1 MYNKSTDN
9 HPLTVYKASAGS
21 GKTYTLSIEYIKLLI
36 TQPQCY
42 RKILA
47 VTFTNKATE
56 EMKIRILS
64 QLYGIWKLLPDSRSY
79 IDRVTKDLSVSEAFA
94 SKQAGIALHNIIHDY
109 NYFRIETID
118 SFFQSVLNNLAREL
132 DLTANLRVEL
142 NDYQIEQHAVDKLI
156 EGLSRKDDLLKWILS
171 YIKENIEDN
180 KNWNVIG
187 LIKKFG
193 ENIFRDFYKINCK
206 RLNEVLQDKVQ
217 LQKFTDSLKEIIRRM
232 KNTMTKQCEQF
243 NSILSESGFDI
254 NDFAYGKSGTCS
266 YFLKLSDGQ
275 YDGSIVNKRVQSVI
289 ECSDKWLRK
298 NEKDKHKQS
307 ELKRVIND
315 SLWPLLVETEQLR
328 SEMWKYYKSAD
339 LTLQHISQLRLL
351 NSIEN
356 KVMEL
361 NADANRF
368 LLSDTQFLLHSLIN
382 DSDSPF
388 IFEKIGTQLE
398 YVMIDE
404 FQDTSTIQW
413 SNFKILLEECMSRSA
428 EGNLIVGD
436 VKQSIYRWR
445 SGDWRLL
452 NNIESQFTD
461 ASQRLSVR
469 TLDTNYRSS
478 RKVIEFNNVFFNT
491 AAKIEYY
498 KQYNESSDSQ
508 LADQL
513 AWAYSDVVQNIPEGK
528 PDEGFVD
535 VELLPQENYQENT
548 LRRIKEIIDDLI
560 SRGVQQNN
568 IAIIVRSN
576 INAQLIAEQFSQCAE
591 YINIVSEDAFKIES
605 SIAVNIIINAMRLL
619 LNPKD
624 NIAKAYLVK
633 AYYNKILHKNSF
645 NNDVYTETGLSADN
659 VLPTDFMNQRAHMLT
674 KSLYDIVEHISISF
688 HLNELQEES
697 AYICTFYDQLN
708 KFIKDNTADLDAFI
722 EEWDNNIHNKTIQ
735 ANEFDGVRLITIHKS
750 KGLEFDN
757 VIIPFCDWKIND
769 SGTIWCYP
777 QEVPFNTLPV
787 IPIDYK
793 PKQMKGTIYEKD
805 YLNEYLQNTVDNL
818 NLLYVAFTRASN
830 NLFVLGKRNSSQ
842 SRSLLIEKSL
852 PVVSEQ
858 LCDSTYECE
867 EDASCPITFSYGN
880 IYIPQRKKELKESQN
895 VFMQPIMPTQTDI
908 HTYICK
914 ADFRQSNKSRDFIE
928 GDSEDKRKQ
937 YIRLGSVL
945 HKLFSSIHTVNDVN
959 GALQQLEYDGV
970 IYDCGMTSEEI
981 RKLLLKRLSTPVV
994 SDWFSDKWQLF
1005 NECTILSYDEEKH
1018 ISVTHRPD
1026 RVMTDGQQIIIVD
1039 FKFGNPKPEYNNQV
1053 KEYMSLISQMRYKEV
1068 KGYLWFVYSNEIV
1081 EVK

>member
-1 MYNKSTDN
+1 MYMHLTENK
-9 HPLTVYKASAGS
+9 PLTVYKASAGS

-64 QLYGIWKLLPDSRSY
+64 QLYGIWKQLPDSKHY
-79 IDRVTKDLSVSEAFA
+79 IDRVTSDLSVSEAFA
-94 SKQAGIALHNIIHDY
+94 SKQAGISLHSIIHDY

-156 EGLSRKDDLLKWILS
+156 EELGKKDDLLKWILS

-180 KNWNVIG
+180 KNWNVISQ
-187 LIKKFG
+187 IKKFG
-193 ENIFRDFYKINCK
+193 ENIFRDFYKANCTS
-206 RLNEVLQDKVQ
+206 LNEVLQDKIK
-217 LQKFTDSLKEIIRRM
+217 LQSFTKSLKEIILRM
-232 KNTMTKQCEQF
+232 KIGMKKQYERF
-243 NSILSESGFDI
+243 NSILSASELEI
-254 NDFAYGKSGTCS
+254 NDFAYGKAGACG
-266 YFLKLSDGQ
+266 YFLKLSENQ
-275 YDGSIVNKRVQSVI
+275 YDGSILTKRIQSVI
-289 ECSDKWLRK
+289 ESPDKWLRK
-298 NEKDKHKQS
+298 GEKDKHKQAML
-307 ELKRVIND
+307 ENVVNE

-328 SEMWKYYKSAD
+328 SNMWKFYKSAE
-339 LTLQHISQLRLL
+339 LTLQHINQLRLL

-356 KVMEL
+356 KVREL

-368 LLSDTQFLLHSLIN
+368 LLSDTQYLLHSLIN

-413 SNFKILLEECMSRSA
+413 SNFKILLEECMSHST

-452 NNIESQFTD
+452 NNIESQFADTGKN
-461 ASQRLSVR
+461 LSVE

-478 RKVIEFNNVFFNT
+478 RKIIEFNNVFFST
-491 AAKIEYY
+491 AAKIEYE
-498 KQYNESSDSQ
+498 KQYNESHD
-508 LADQL
+508 DQL
-513 AWAYSDVVQNIPEGK
+513 ARQLALAYSDVIQKIPDTK
-528 PDEGFVD
+528 PDKGFVD
-535 VELLPQENYQENT
+535 IELLPQDNYQENT
-548 LRRIKEIIDDLI
+548 LQRIREIIDELI
-560 SRGVQQNN
+560 SKGIPQNH

-576 INAQLIAEQFSQCAE
+576 TNAQLIAEHFSQTAD

-605 SIAVNIIINAMRLL
+605 SVAVNIIINAIRLL
-619 LNPKD
+619 LNPEN

-633 AYYNKILHKNSF
+633 AYRNKILHKNVSD
-645 NNDVYTETGLSADN
+645 DVYAEGTDLSGNDS
-659 VLPTDFMNQRAHMLT
+659 LPKGFMDQRMHMLT
-674 KSLYDIVEHISISF
+674 KSLYDIVENIFMLF
-688 HLNELQEES
+688 HLHEIKEEC
-697 AYICTFYDQLN
+697 AYICTFYDLLC
-708 KFIKDNTADLDAFI
+708 KFIKDNTPDLDAFI
-722 EEWDNNIHNKTIQ
+722 EEWDNSIHDKTIQ
-735 ANEFDGVRLITIHKS
+735 ANEIDGIRLITIHKS

-757 VIIPFCDWKIND
+757 VIVPFCDWKVND

-777 QEVPFNTLPV
+777 QEAPFNTLPI
-787 IPIDYK
+787 IPIDYR

-818 NLLYVAFTRASN
+818 NLLYVAFTRAAN
-830 NLFVLGKRNSSQ
+830 NLFVIGKRNNPQ
-842 SRSLLIEKSL
+842 LRSDLIEKSL
-852 PVVSEQ
+852 PIVNEQ
-858 LCDSTYECE
+858 LKGSEYEHN
-867 EDASCPITFSYGN
+867 EDLSIPITFNYGN
-880 IYIPQRKKELKESQN
+880 IYIPQKENNDETSHN
-895 VFMQPIMPTQTDI
+895 VFMQPVSQIETNI
-908 HTYICK
+908 HTYVCK

-928 GDSEDKRKQ
+928 GDSEDKQKR

-945 HKLFSSIHTVNDVN
+945 HKLFSSIHTVDDIDD
-959 GALQQLEYDGV
+959 ALHKLEYEGV
-970 IYDCGMTSEEI
+970 IYDCGMTPEEI
-981 RKLLLKRLSTPVV
+981 RRMLSQRLSRPQVAE
-994 SDWFSDKWQLF
+994 WFSDRWQLF
-1005 NECTILSYDEEKH
+1005 NECAILSYDKEKQMT
-1018 ISVTHRPD
+1018 VTHRPD
-1026 RVMTDGQQIIIVD
+1026 RVMTDGRQMIIVD
-1039 FKFGNPKPEYNNQV
+1039 FKFGNPKREYHQQV
-1053 KEYMSLISQMRYKEV
+1053 REYMALVSQMGYKEV

-1081 EVK
+1081 EVR

>member
-445 SGDWRLL
+445 SGDWRQTRL
-452 NNIESQFTD
+452 NVC
-461 ASQRLSVR
+461 L
-469 TLDTNYRSS
+469 
-478 RKVIEFNNVFFNT
+478 
-491 AAKIEYY
+491 
-498 KQYNESSDSQ
+498 
-508 LADQL
+508 
-513 AWAYSDVVQNIPEGK
+513 
-528 PDEGFVD
+528 
-535 VELLPQENYQENT
+535 
-548 LRRIKEIIDDLI
+548 
-560 SRGVQQNN
+560 
-568 IAIIVRSN
+568 
-576 INAQLIAEQFSQCAE
+576 
-591 YINIVSEDAFKIES
+591 
-605 SIAVNIIINAMRLL
+605 
-619 LNPKD
+619 
-624 NIAKAYLVK
+624 
-633 AYYNKILHKNSF
+633 
-645 NNDVYTETGLSADN
+645 
-659 VLPTDFMNQRAHMLT
+659 
-674 KSLYDIVEHISISF
+674 
-688 HLNELQEES
+688 
-697 AYICTFYDQLN
+697 
-708 KFIKDNTADLDAFI
+708 
-722 EEWDNNIHNKTIQ
+722 
-735 ANEFDGVRLITIHKS
+735 
-750 KGLEFDN
+750 
-757 VIIPFCDWKIND
+757 
-769 SGTIWCYP
+769 
-777 QEVPFNTLPV
+777 
-787 IPIDYK
+787 
-793 PKQMKGTIYEKD
+793 
-805 YLNEYLQNTVDNL
+805 
-818 NLLYVAFTRASN
+818 
-830 NLFVLGKRNSSQ
+830 
-842 SRSLLIEKSL
+842 
-852 PVVSEQ
+852 
-858 LCDSTYECE
+858 
-867 EDASCPITFSYGN
+867 
-880 IYIPQRKKELKESQN
+880 
-895 VFMQPIMPTQTDI
+895 
-908 HTYICK
+908 
-914 ADFRQSNKSRDFIE
+914 
-928 GDSEDKRKQ
+928 
-937 YIRLGSVL
+937 
-945 HKLFSSIHTVNDVN
+945 
-959 GALQQLEYDGV
+959 
-970 IYDCGMTSEEI
+970 
-981 RKLLLKRLSTPVV
+981 
-994 SDWFSDKWQLF
+994 
-1005 NECTILSYDEEKH
+1005 
-1018 ISVTHRPD
+1018 
-1026 RVMTDGQQIIIVD
+1026 
-1039 FKFGNPKPEYNNQV
+1039 
-1053 KEYMSLISQMRYKEV
+1053 
-1068 KGYLWFVYSNEIV
+1068 
-1081 EVK
+1081 